1 MKKVAL
7 REGLWAWGLMVKQ
20 PGPTLHKTTRTEI
33 TLLFGETKL
42 SGKPRNSVVAEASV
56 FALLRRDKLADRL
69 RLKNFRVVHITSVLE
84 VSL

>member
-1 MKKVAL
+1 MRTTDCPVMLRLPVRGGNLKRQKVECRMKNEESAFAK
-7 REGLWAWGLMVKQ
+7 
-20 PGPTLHKTTRTEI
+20 
-33 TLLFGETKL
+33 
-42 SGKPRNSVVAEASV
+42 ASV